1 MRTSNPK
8 VSFDPGF
15 SVAKKILSLVVV
27 FCFSAL
33 FSLVYAGGGFD
44 SNIPFGEHPWDD
56 LRSGAD
62 HQSPEPPEISEV
74 KIFPCGGFDGAI
86 IIHLP
91 QKSKGRN
98 MEKDR
103 IQIQTSAKNKDR
115 IFILF

>member
-1 MRTSNPK
+1 MRPSNPK
-8 VSFDPGF
+8 VSFDPGLF
-15 SVAKKILSLVVV
+15 VAKKILSLVVL
-27 FCFSAL
+27 FCFL
-33 FSLVYAGGGFD
+33 VFFGLVYAGGDFD
-44 SNIPFGEHPWDD
+44 SDIPVGEHPWDD

-62 HQSPEPPEISEV
+62 PQSPEPPKISEV

-91 QKSKGRN
+91 QKSKGGN

-103 IQIQTSAKNKDR
+103 VSIQPSAKNQNQ

>member
-1 MRTSNPK
+1 MKTSNPK

-15 SVAKKILSLVVV
+15 SVLKKILTLVVL
-27 FCFSAL
+27 FCFL
-33 FSLVYAGGGFD
+33 VFFSLVYADGPD
-44 SNIPFGEHPWDD
+44 DPNYPFGEHPWDD

-62 HQSPEPPEISEV
+62 HQPPEPPEISEV

-91 QKSKGRN
+91 QRSKGGN

-103 IQIQTSAKNKDR
+103 IQVQTSAKDKVQ